1 MQSKSRIEKTLL
13 LKQYLGKCFCNKKTP
28 TEMFF
33 ISTLKICQMYSF
45 SIYAWK
51 FKNICKNLWIY
62 PWLKAIFRKSLRC
75 GFFPGNFS
83 QYLTTALPSKSYTL
97 RWLLWIEL
105 YTVISFH
112 YCTDF
117 FLCSEEQGDYYS
129 ILLYNG
135 MQKLFKIDHLPYSSD
150 RKLCCSSL
158 FLKNWDFRKNSHKN
172 LWNCEQRRGYCEA
185 VRKLRIA

>member
-62 PWLKAIFRKSLRC
+62 PSLKAIFRKSLRC

-117 FLCSEEQGDYYS
+117 FLCSEEQGGYS

-135 MQKLFKIDHLPYSSD
+135 MQKLFKMDHLPYSSD
-150 RKLCCSSL
+150 RKLCCSLL
-158 FLKNWDFRKNSHKN
+158 FLKNCEILERIRAKC
-172 LWNCEQRRGYCEA
+172 LWNTKFA
-185 VRKLRIA
+185 LFT